1 MQRGQELPGRREA
14 PGLPQ
19 MPEVLWMP
27 GLLQMP
33 GVREMPR
40 VRGCRF
46 GHDGGA
52 HATEAAGLGGSVRA
66 SSLTRDG
73 IAWPR
78 LPLAQ
83 IRCHHKSSDYL

>member
-1 MQRGQELPGRREA
+1 MYRGQELPGRREA

-19 MPEVLWMP
+19 MPGV
-27 GLLQMP
+27 LQMP
-33 GVREMPR
+33 EVLQR

-83 IRCHHKSSDYL
+83 IRCHHKRSDYL